1 MFWGEGECSELF
13 IMDRDFESKKNGYS
27 TNSYIE
33 VLDAMLP
40 RNYNDDLYFMQDN
53 ALIHIANK
61 VKKWFEDNGIDTS
74 DWPPYSPDLNPIEHV
89 WKKLKEVVMEHF
101 PEV

>member
-1 MFWGEGECSELF
+1 MFWGEGERSELF
-13 IMDRDFESKKNGYS
+13 IIDHDFESKKNGYS
-27 TNSYIE
+27 ANSYIE

-53 ALIHIANK
+53 APIHTVDK

-74 DWPPYSPDLNPIEHV
+74 NWPPYSLDLNLIEHV
-89 WKKLKEVVMEHF
+89 WKKLKEVVIEHF

>member
-1 MFWGEGECSELF
+1 MFWGEGERSELF
-13 IMDRDFESKKNGYS
+13 IMDCDFESKKNGYS

-53 ALIHIANK
+53 APIHMANK

-89 WKKLKEVVMEHF
+89 
-101 PEV
+101 